1 MKPINEIDMEQLSAY
16 IDGELSDSE
25 RRFFQKRLAAD
36 AGLRAACERAWIAS
50 SVLKSQPIQLMPASC
65 ADAVSARCEDNVQ
78 TRGPWRM
85 VASFAALAVAF
96 GLGLQ
101 LLPSGQHEAVPLVQ
115 GESVSGQAQPASASP
130 AIAQQEL
137 PALAT
142 VPAKDT
148 TPAAKPSGPTPSISR
163 DSGNPSEFALNEAVL
178 AKSWPQRDAVMQD
191 YLVRHNR
198 MAGNAAG
205 NDLIAFAELLAEP
218 QPAAEEPEQEQKE

>member
-1 MKPINEIDMEQLSAY
+1 MKPINETDMEQLSAY

-65 ADAVSARCEDNVQ
+65 ADAVTARCEANAR

-101 LLPSGQHEAVPLVQ
+101 LLPSGQPEAVPLAQ
-115 GESVSGQAQPASASP
+115 SESASVQAQSASAPP
-130 AIAQQEL
+130 AMTQREI
-137 PALAT
+137 PALAKA
-142 VPAKDT
+142 PAKNT
-148 TPAAKPSGPTPSISR
+148 TPAAKPSGPIAPISR
-163 DSGNPSEFALNEAVL
+163 DAGNPSEFALNEAVL
-178 AKSWPQRDAVMQD
+178 AKSWPQRDAAMQD

-205 NDLIAFAELLAEP
+205 NDLIAFAELLSEP
-218 QPAAEEPEQEQKE
+218 QPVAEQPVQEQH

>member
-50 SVLKSQPIQLMPASC
+50 SVLRSQPIQLMPASC
-65 ADAVSARCEDNVQ
+65 ADAVTARCEGNAQ
-78 TRGPWRM
+78 TRAPWRM

-101 LLPSGQHEAVPLVQ
+101 LLPSGQREAVPLAQ
-115 GESVSGQAQPASASP
+115 GGSVSGQAKPASAPP
-130 AIAQQEL
+130 AMAQQEL
-137 PALAT
+137 PALAMAP
-142 VPAKDT
+142 VKET
-148 TPAAKPSGPTPSISR
+148 TPAAKPSGPTPPISR

-218 QPAAEEPEQEQKE
+218 QPAADVPGQEQK